1 MVATTDLC
9 GLQAGPSGAVPSQ
22 LPLLA
27 SGTELDLPL
36 SWAGKLWVACSLVI
50 SSILASGCLDQFNFR
65 HVTPIVCFGFIS
77 APVFPLLLQ
86 VFILSLLSLERAFL
100 SFWSINETLLL
111 IRMMVEFHAYSL
123 SSGDN
128 CQAGS
133 HSL

>member
-1 MVATTDLC
+1 MVATSDLC

-36 SWAGKLWVACSLVI
+36 SWAGKLWVACSLVM

-77 APVFPLLLQ
+77 APVFPSTATGVNTESPVSGKGSVQGLP
-86 VFILSLLSLERAFL
+86 VIL
-100 SFWSINETLLL
+100 
-111 IRMMVEFHAYSL
+111 VHK
-123 SSGDN
+123 
-128 CQAGS
+128 
-133 HSL
+133 